1 MFIIFIQTANMIPI
15 WTVNLGSADNEQKI
29 TQIAAKNSIERVHSQ
44 GRVLAD
50 RSVLYKYVN
59 PNLIAVVT
67 EGTDSIQKCMLKQK
81 QSEYNEFLCH
91 YHKTLI
97 CHC

>member
-1 MFIIFIQTANMIPI
+1 MLPI
-15 WTVNLGSADNEQKI
+15 WTLSVGGIDNEQKI
-29 TQIAAKNSIERVHSQ
+29 TQVVSKNPIERVHSQ

-67 EGTDSIQKCMLKQK
+67 EGPDAVNKCKC
-81 QSEYNEFLCH
+81 FLVAAVEI
-91 YHKTLI
+91 YI
-97 CHC
+97 CKKF